1 MAFPFGGIC
10 DRSLEGISF
19 IFYHDVCKFICT
31 HNAYTSMSF
40 SGRFCKQVMKTL
52 AINSDVIHMV
62 SRLFHIM
69 VPSFVLVARCF
80 FFCVCVSVCVS
91 GVTFEMEL
99 YLFLLNIH
107 TYVNDIHVFSCI
119 FQKIMYYTRLSP
131 SGKCMP
137 TFHGLRAF
145 EKNKPVL
152 QITSVGKKHLVLDFS
167 FR

>member
-1 MAFPFGGIC
+1 M
-10 DRSLEGISF
+10 
-19 IFYHDVCKFICT
+19 
-31 HNAYTSMSF
+31 
-40 SGRFCKQVMKTL
+40 
-52 AINSDVIHMV
+52 
-62 SRLFHIM
+62 
-69 VPSFVLVARCF
+69 FV
-80 FFCVCVSVCVS
+80 FFCVCVCVS

-119 FQKIMYYTRLSP
+119 FQKMSP

-152 QITSVGKKHLVLDFS
+152 QITSVGKNI
-167 FR
+167 